1 MDEKGP
7 VPVHFRQTANG
18 YPDVSRDR
26 VPRILQQS
34 KTLYQRAHG
43 RTASID
49 GFQWG
54 VCGSGSTFQSLISAL
69 SVLGILMLLVK
80 PKR

>member
-1 MDEKGP
+1 MRKDP
-7 VPVHFRQTANG
+7 SLYIFDRQPMGTRMYPGIG
-18 YPDVSRDR
+18 YRGSC
-26 VPRILQQS
+26 S
-34 KTLYQRAHG
+34 
-43 RTASID
+43 TASID

>member
-7 VPVHFRQTANG
+7 VPVHFRQTA
-18 YPDVSRDR
+18 SQW
-26 VPRILQQS
+26 VPGCIPGSGTEDPAVRHPS
-34 KTLYQRAHG
+34 MV
-43 RTASID
+43 
-49 GFQWG
+49 FN